1 VRQAQPKQKVHHHN
15 EFPPVGLRP
24 TKSRS
29 RGLPTCTIF
38 LNRIKNPPHRA
49 HAGLLPELLC
59 SIGSPTRPTVLTRVS
74 DPKCAKL
81 SRSKRNIAT
90 TNSYQG
96 VSDPQNRA
104 HAGCLPAQYSSIESK
119 TRPTVLTR
127 VSDPKCAK
135 LNRSKKYIT
144 TTNSH
149 PWVSDP
155 QTATSFNPLH
165 LRLKIPI
172 KMHHLHNTTQTRHI
186 EPGTRIQIILCTLN
200 HFPFFLQRVTMY
212 IIQLL
217 Y

>member
-1 VRQAQPKQKVHHHN
+1 MRQAQPKQKVHHHN

-29 RGLPTCTIF
+29 RGLPTRTTF

-59 SIGSPTRPTVLTRVS
+59 SIGSP
-74 DPKCAKL
+74 
-81 SRSKRNIAT
+81 
-90 TNSYQG
+90 
-96 VSDPQNRA
+96 
-104 HAGCLPAQYSSIESK
+104 